1 MEEAQKLLGWD
12 WGLRSWLTREH
23 GSGPR
28 IRFGRGLRKGLERRL
43 RKVLGRVCGG
53 GLERG

>member
-1 MEEAQKLLGWD
+1 LEEAQKLLGWD

-53 GLERG
+53 D